1 LPHSKRWPKF
11 NTAPAGAALFILTSL
26 HAVGFTLV
34 LRSKAMMRLTLV
46 VAAAIVL
53 SLGGLAGYILP
64 LL

>member
-1 LPHSKRWPKF
+1 M
-11 NTAPAGAALFILTSL
+11 FILISL